1 MPTMGSFESDV
12 SFYIKQPSA
21 NSEVLEMIRSESLLY
36 RPLYIPIFSYV
47 KINAAKMRIFL

>member
-21 NSEVLEMIRSESLLY
+21 NSEVLEMIRSESLLC
-36 RPLYIPIFSYV
+36 RPLHIPIFSYV